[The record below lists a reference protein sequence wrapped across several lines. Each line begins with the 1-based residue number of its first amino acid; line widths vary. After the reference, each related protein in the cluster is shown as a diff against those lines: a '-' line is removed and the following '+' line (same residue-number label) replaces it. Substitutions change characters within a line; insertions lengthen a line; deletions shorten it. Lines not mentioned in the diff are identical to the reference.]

1 MNGLLRGKRYAR
13 AIRQGCWGNRQNSLS
28 LPMSEQ
34 RLDSVDPLVLNT
46 INYWNQAVKAIFLP
60 LLPAPGHPVSH
71 LLEEIKHLAGGARR

>member
-1 MNGLLRGKRYAR
+1 MVEKYVH
-13 AIRQGCWGNRQNSLS
+13 AIHLVCWGNRQNSLS
-28 LPMSEQ
+28 LPASEQ